1 MEGILS
7 GGSSGMRAKAWFW
20 FLVMLV
26 IPTSTLAFVVGARSV
41 WEGILGTA
49 AEEMRAAGWNL
60 GSSCK
65 AAPKQ
70 VKLCSS
76 GGLTSEKQQ
85 NYNLFFFRR

>member
-41 WEGILGTA
+41 WEGILGTRLKRC
-49 AEEMRAAGWNL
+49 E
-60 GSSCK
+60 
-65 AAPKQ
+65 Q
-70 VKLCSS
+70 Q
-76 GGLTSEKQQ
+76 GGPWVGLALRLKTSEA
-85 NYNLFFFRR
+85 LFQRKAHICTTKL